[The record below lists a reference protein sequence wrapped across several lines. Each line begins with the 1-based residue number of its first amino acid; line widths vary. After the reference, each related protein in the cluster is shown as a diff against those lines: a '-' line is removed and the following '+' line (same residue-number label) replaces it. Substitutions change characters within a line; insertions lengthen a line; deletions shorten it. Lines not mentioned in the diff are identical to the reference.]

1 MIMGYEMIEKLN
13 MEGLKNYLKTRG
25 VKVTGRKTR

>member
-25 VKVTGRKTR
+25 IKVRRKKK

>member
-13 MEGLKNYLKTRG
+13 MEGLRNYLKTRG
-25 VKVTGRKTR
+25 IKVRGKKN